1 MDDDKDPFLAEDE
14 ETTEDP
20 LEDDM
25 PDLGDDMWSDDIEE

>member
-1 MDDDKDPFLAEDE
+1 MDDDKDPFLADEE

-25 PDLGDDMWSDDIEE
+25 PDLGDVWDEIEE